1 MQVYFFE
8 CAGENAKEKL
18 NILQSQL
25 EPLAAIH
32 STRLLKNSKQVNL
45 FLLVVEASEEP
56 HVSLPEEIRVWV
68 FEETR

>member
-8 CAGENAKEKL
+8 CAGEGAKEKL

-25 EPLAAIH
+25 EPLPTIH
-32 STRLLKNSKQVNL
+32 SMRLLKNTKQAHL

-56 HVSLPEEIRVWV
+56 HVSLPEEIRVWA